1 MCEHTFVHS
10 AETHSAAAALI
21 SAGVS
26 DSEIA
31 RRLAVPRSTV
41 RDWRRPRYA
50 RRTAAARCHRCWRPS
65 RPVWFDAADYAELL
79 GLYLGDGYVCALP
92 RTERL
97 RIFLDARYTTVVDE
111 TEALLSRSFPAN
123 RIGRLSR
130 YAGSMVVLW
139 VYHAHLS
146 CLFPQHGIGKK
157 HERPIVLEDWQEAL
171 VAAEPWAFLRG
182 CIRSDGCVFVNRTG
196 LYEYLSYDFTNRS
209 ADIRDLFT
217 RVCGAVGVECRPAGD
232 RVKVYRRAS
241 VALLLEHVGIKA

>member
-1 MCEHTFVHS
+1 MFVHS
-10 AETHSAAAALI
+10 ADIRSAAVALI

-26 DSEIA
+26 DGEIA
-31 RRLAVPRSTV
+31 RRLSVPRSTV

-50 RRTAAARCHRCWRPS
+50 RRSLAAYCHRCWRPS
-65 RPVWFDAADYAELL
+65 RPLRFEPADYAELL

-97 RIFLDARYTTVVDE
+97 RIFLDARYTTIVDE
-111 TEALLSRSFPAN
+111 TEALLRRCFPAN

-130 YAGSMVVLW
+130 HAGSMVVLW

-146 CLFPQHGIGKK
+146 CLLPQHGVGKK
-157 HERPIVLEDWQEAL
+157 HERPIVLEGWQEAL

-196 LYEYLSYDFTNRS
+196 RYGYLSYDFTNRS
-209 ADIRDLFT
+209 ADIRELFT
-217 RVCGAVGVECRPAGD
+217 RVCSAVGVDCRPSGN
-232 RVKVYRRAS
+232 RVRVYRRAS